1 MYQEGKMLN
10 RLKTLKKIGTDELIC
25 KEGIHER
32 REQIYRYQAGK
43 RRWDELEDWDDISVY
58 PYKIHN

>member
-43 RRWDELEDWDDISVY
+43 RRWDELEDWD
-58 PYKIHN
+58 